1 MRDTGISKLLGR
13 TAAAGFALILLI
25 AGLIAGATA
34 SRADEPTLYDDLGG
48 KDGIT
53 KIVGYAVDAYAADP
67 RLSAQFDNINFD
79 WLKNR
84 ISLQFC
90 QLTGGPCKYPGRD
103 MYATHKGLHIDTA
116 SFNAVVEDLQGA
128 MDKADIP
135 FRTQNR
141 LLALLAPMKKKIVS
155 Q

>member
-1 MRDTGISKLLGR
+1 MESNVTSRLTAR
-13 TAAAGFALILLI
+13 AAAAGFALALL
-25 AGLIAGATA
+25 LAGASS
-34 SRADEPTLYDDLGG
+34 SRAGEPTLYDDLGG
-48 KDGIT
+48 KDGLT

-79 WLKNR
+79 WLKGR
-84 ISLQFC
+84 ITLQFC

-103 MYATHKGLHIDTA
+103 MYAAHKGLHIDSA
-116 SFNAVVEDLQGA
+116 SFNAVVEDLEGA
-128 MDKADIP
+128 MDKAGVP

>member
-1 MRDTGISKLLGR
+1 MESNVISRLTARG
-13 TAAAGFALILLI
+13 AAAGFALALL
-25 AGLIAGATA
+25 LAGAIS
-34 SRADEPTLYDDLGG
+34 SRAGEPTLYDDLGG
-48 KDGIT
+48 KDGLT

-67 RLSAQFDNINFD
+67 QLSAQFDNINFD
-79 WLKNR
+79 WLKGR
-84 ISLQFC
+84 ITLQFC

-103 MYATHKGLHIDTA
+103 MYAAHKGLHIDSA
-116 SFNAVVEDLQGA
+116 SFNAVVEDLEGA
-128 MDKADIP
+128 MDKAGVP

>member
-1 MRDTGISKLLGR
+1 MQNKPIWSLIAR
-13 TAAAGFALILLI
+13 AATAGFMVALLV
-25 AGLIAGATA
+25 ASAAP
-34 SRADEPTLYDDLGG
+34 SRADGPTLYEELGG

-53 KIVGYAVDAYAADP
+53 KIVSYAVDAYAADP

-79 WLKNR
+79 WLKGR
-84 ISLQFC
+84 IALQIC

-103 MYATHKGLHIDTA
+103 MYAAHKGLHIDSA
-116 SFNAVVEDLQGA
+116 SFNAVVEDLEGA
-128 MDKADIP
+128 MDKAGVP

-155 Q
+155 R